1 MSSRHSL
8 AWMPGTLANGR
19 SCPRMA
25 LTFHGLEP
33 IFQRVATV
41 VSGDFEWD
49 DAKAAANVAKHGIT
63 FDEAA
68 LALASDP
75 NEMAFADPVEP
86 AHVQSLVMSLRERV
100 LFVVTTERG
109 SRTRI
114 ISARKATDHEQRTYE
129 AG

>member
-1 MSSRHSL
+1 
-8 AWMPGTLANGR
+8 MP
-19 SCPRMA
+19 
-25 LTFHGLEP
+25 
-33 IFQRVATV
+33 TV

-49 DAKAAANVAKHGIT
+49 EAKEIENVAKHGIT

-68 LALASDP
+68 VALASDP
-75 NEMAFADPVEP
+75 HEIAFADP
-86 AHVQSLVMSLRERV
+86 ALSDRVQSIVMSPQRL

-109 SRTRI
+109 SRTRM